1 MHNNFFLKKSVLY
14 LKSMPLTTE
23 FPPAETT
30 LAEPSGCR
38 YVIIVLTPDLRMSKS
53 LSIPTLEVGQNLQD
67 LTRNKM
73 FRNQVK

>member
-1 MHNNFFLKKSVLY
+1 MHITFFLKKSVLY

-38 YVIIVLTPDLRMSKS
+38 YVIIVLTPDLRMSKF
-53 LSIPTLEVGQNLQD
+53 LSISTLEVGK
-67 LTRNKM
+67 T
-73 FRNQVK
+73 V